1 MIDKGYILMKLYH
14 YAPKKNTVMKDGLFS
29 ISKIDRNLKPYI
41 HRAGSKNK
49 EEILRWL
56 ESTFYG
62 RTRSVSC
69 LTETIKYKNNDPTL
83 KKIIKASELF
93 SFDLDE
99 LIKDGL
105 VESIWCK
112 NGSNPDGCNENFYQV
127 TPCEIDFSPLEW
139 HKVDVSKN
147 LLYAIIRHYLIVL
160 KDGYIPPKYI
170 KKEGYINLLYV
181 KFKQQI
187 TNLIK

>member
-1 MIDKGYILMKLYH
+1 MLLLARFLLVIL
-14 YAPKKNTVMKDGLFS
+14 
-29 ISKIDRNLKPYI
+29 I
-41 HRAGSKNK
+41 
-49 EEILRWL
+49 EEILKWL

-112 NGSNPDGCNENFYQV
+112 NGSNPDGCNEYYNFYILNFMV
-127 TPCEIDFSPLEW
+127 IF
-139 HKVDVSKN
+139 
-147 LLYAIIRHYLIVL
+147 HYSV
-160 KDGYIPPKYI
+160 Y
-170 KKEGYINLLYV
+170 
-181 KFKQQI
+181 
-187 TNLIK
+187 T

>member
-1 MIDKGYILMKLYH
+1 MKLYH
-14 YAPKKNTVMKDGLFS
+14 YAPKQNTVKKDGILS

-41 HRAGSKNK
+41 HRADSENK
-49 EEILRWL
+49 EDILKWL
-56 ESTFYG
+56 DSTFYG

-83 KKIIKASELF
+83 KKIVKASELF

-112 NGSNPDGCNENFYQV
+112 NGSNPDGCNEKFYQV
-127 TPCEIDFSPLEW
+127 TPSEIDFSPLEW
-139 HKVDVSKN
+139 QRVDVSKN
-147 LLYAIIRHYLIVL
+147 LLYAVIRHYLIVL

-170 KKEGYINLLYV
+170 KKERYINLLYT

-187 TNLIK
+187 TNLLKQKAKV

>member
-1 MIDKGYILMKLYH
+1 MKLYH

-83 KKIIKASELF
+83 KKIIKKSELF

-112 NGSNPDGCNENFYQV
+112 NGSDAGGYNEKFYQV
-127 TPCEIDFSPLEW
+127 QPEEIDLSPLTWE
-139 HKVDVSKN
+139 KVDAAKD
-147 LLYAIIRHYLIVL
+147 LLYAVVRHYLIVL
-160 KDGYIPPKYI
+160 KDGCIPAEYLRQ
-170 KKEGYINLLYV
+170 EN
-181 KFKQQI
+181 
-187 TNLIK
+187 